1 MNKDEH
7 CGPYYFS
14 PNTKVTCDDLFLIVY
29 ALPNAL
35 GINLLRVGPTSS
47 FIFFMYNLSVEIPRL
62 FFALET
68 ADFSNF
74 EISRAGERGTTLR
87 KSLANLTGFPER
99 AAVTAL
105 IFRGDIPI

>member
-1 MNKDEH
+1 MNMDER
-7 CGPYYFS
+7 CAQCFYFS
-14 PNTKVTCDDLFLIVY
+14 PKTIVTCDDLFLIVY

-35 GINLLRVGPTSS
+35 GINLLSVGPTSTL
-47 FIFFMYNLSVEIPRL
+47 IFLILSLSEEAPRL

-105 IFRGDIPI
+105 I